1 LPIARQRLRICATP
15 GFGDGALDR
24 AAAAVVAALVPVTPV
39 KTSDRYHA
47 GHATLCETLLAKS
60 WRGGSIFNLRQ
71 KGAKVRYRGSQEV
84 GKAELIADHPR
95 QKGARMT
102 SINSSSPFLG
112 SKPGQKT
119 TDVSSPKS
127 WGTDRQR
134 RSTRQLAKSCEFDH
148 QSTAVDRKNLRSM
161 MPAEAAGRVLKN
173 QKTGRPTREVA
184 TSSQLILNPAN
195 SLPRS

>member
-1 LPIARQRLRICATP
+1 
-15 GFGDGALDR
+15 
-24 AAAAVVAALVPVTPV
+24 VVAALVPVTPV

-112 SKPGQKT
+112 ASPARRQPMSVPQK
-119 TDVSSPKS
+119 V
-127 WGTDRQR
+127 GE
-134 RSTRQLAKSCEFDH
+134 LIAKE
-148 QSTAVDRKNLRSM
+148 
-161 MPAEAAGRVLKN
+161 GR
-173 QKTGRPTREVA
+173 
-184 TSSQLILNPAN
+184 PAN
-195 SLPRS
+195 SQKVASLIINRPR